1 MEAISI
7 TTLADR
13 RELEI
18 EHTVRKERKR
28 LLNFIRQRVPDRD
41 DAEDILQDVFVQ
53 FTQAYRKIESIERV
67 TAWLFRVT
75 RNKIAD
81 LYRKKKPET
90 FSNMR
95 SRDAEDDEALS
106 LEDLLPNLN
115 FDPEDSMMR
124 DVIWE
129 ALEAALEEM
138 PAKQRDVFVMHE
150 FEDISFRQ
158 MSEVSG
164 DSINTLLSRKR
175 YAVQFL
181 RKKLENIYKDLES

>member
-7 TTLADR
+7 TTLADKR
-13 RELEI
+13 EI
-18 EHTVRKERKR
+18 EIANTVQKERKR

-81 LYRKKKPET
+81 LYRKKKTEA
-90 FSNMR
+90 FSSMR
-95 SRDAEDDEALS
+95 SRDAEDEEALS
-106 LEDLLPNLN
+106 LEDILPNMN
-115 FDPEDSMMR
+115 IDPEDSMMR

-138 PAKQRDVFVMHE
+138 PSNQRDVFVMHE

-158 MSEVSG
+158 MSEMTG

-181 RKKLENIYKDLES
+181 RKKLEDIYNDL

>member
-1 MEAISI
+1 MKAIAIS
-7 TTLADR
+7 TLADR
-13 RELEI
+13 REVEI
-18 EHTVRKERKR
+18 EQTVRQERVR

-41 DAEDILQDVFVQ
+41 DAEDILQDVFMQ

-81 LYRKKKPET
+81 LYRKKKPEA
-90 FSNMR
+90 FSSMR
-95 SRDAEDDEALS
+95 SRDAEDEEALS
-106 LEDLLPNLN
+106 LEDVLPHMN

-129 ALEAALEEM
+129 AIQAALEEM
-138 PAKQRDVFVMHE
+138 PQAQREVFVMHE
-150 FEDISFRQ
+150 FEDVSFRE
-158 MSEVSG
+158 MSEASG
-164 DSINTLLSRKR
+164 ESINTLLSRKR

-181 RKKLENIYKDLES
+181 RKKLEVVYNDL

>member
-13 RELEI
+13 REIEI
-18 EHTVRKERKR
+18 ANTVQKERKR
-28 LLNFIRQRVPDRD
+28 LLNFIRQRVADRD

-81 LYRKKKPET
+81 LYRKKKPEA
-90 FSNMR
+90 FSKMR
-95 SRDAEDDEALS
+95 SRDAEDEEALS
-106 LEDLLPNLN
+106 LEDILPNMN
-115 FDPEDSMMR
+115 IDPEDSMMR

-138 PAKQRDVFVMHE
+138 PENQRYVFVMHE
-150 FEDISFRQ
+150 FEDISFRE
-158 MSEVSG
+158 MSEMTG
-164 DSINTLLSRKR
+164 ESINTLLSRKR

-181 RKKLENIYKDLES
+181 RKNLEDIYNDL

>member
-13 RELEI
+13 REIEI
-18 EHTVRKERKR
+18 ANTVQKERKR

-81 LYRKKKPET
+81 LYRKKKPEA

-95 SRDAEDDEALS
+95 SRDAEDEEALS
-106 LEDLLPNLN
+106 LEDILPNMN
-115 FDPEDSMMR
+115 IDPEDSMMR

-138 PAKQRDVFVMHE
+138 PENQRDVFVMHE
-150 FEDISFRQ
+150 FEDISFRE
-158 MSEVSG
+158 MSEMTG
-164 DSINTLLSRKR
+164 ESINTLLSRKR

-181 RKKLENIYKDLES
+181 RKKLEDIYNDL

>member
-1 MEAISI
+1 MEVISI

-18 EHTVRKERKR
+18 EHTVRTERKR
-28 LLNFIRQRVPDRD
+28 LLNFIHQRVPDRD

-67 TAWLFRVT
+67 PAWLFRVT

-81 LYRKKKPET
+81 LYRKKKPEN

-95 SRDAEDDEALS
+95 SRDAEDDQALN
-106 LEDLLPNLN
+106 LEDILPNMN
-115 FDPEDSMMR
+115 IDPEDSMMR

-138 PAKQRDVFVMHE
+138 PVKQRDVFVMHE

-158 MSEVSG
+158 MSEMTG
-164 DSINTLLSRKR
+164 ESINTLLSRKR

-181 RKKLENIYKDLES
+181 RKKLEDIYNDL